1 MNFRPSAV
9 MKAIQDTCLEIT
21 QDDTA
26 GNALKRIVSE
36 SKSVVILI
44 HQMIESGMIAKKSEV
59 KQEYIEFVD
68 YLMDF
73 CTKMV
78 LESSSVNSISDCFG
92 LATGIL
98 QHTELNP
105 CNLSHYCFLI
115 DSRQHIN
122 AIFGKHECLGA
133 ACDSFLCQ
141 YISPQHRF
149 RLQGRIQH

>member
-1 MNFRPSAV
+1 

-44 HQMIESGMIAKKSEV
+44 HQMIESGMIAKESEV

-105 CNLSHYCFLI
+105 CNLSRYCFPNIALMC
-115 DSRQHIN
+115 
-122 AIFGKHECLGA
+122 CLE
-133 ACDSFLCQ
+133 SIRKQ
-141 YISPQHRF
+141 
-149 RLQGRIQH
+149 

>member
-44 HQMIESGMIAKKSEV
+44 HQMLENGMIAKDSEV
-59 KQEYIEFVD
+59 KQEYNDFVD

-78 LESSSVNSISDCFG
+78 LESSGVNSISDCFG

-105 CNLSHYCFLI
+105 CKLAFLMLS
-115 DSRQHIN
+115 D
-122 AIFGKHECLGA
+122 
-133 ACDSFLCQ
+133 
-141 YISPQHRF
+141 
-149 RLQGRIQH
+149 RL